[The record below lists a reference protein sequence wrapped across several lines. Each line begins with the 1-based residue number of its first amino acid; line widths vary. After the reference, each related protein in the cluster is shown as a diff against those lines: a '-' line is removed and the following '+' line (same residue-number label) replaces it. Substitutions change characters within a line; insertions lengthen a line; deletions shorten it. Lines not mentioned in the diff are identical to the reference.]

1 MSTLRNLLG
10 KVVLATLLPA
20 LVWPQDA
27 EELFRQG
34 GRFFAKRNLDA
45 AIAAFQRSVELRPG
59 YAPAW
64 KALGAVYASRGE
76 FERAETPFR
85 NACERQ
91 PSLPDACLYYGRT
104 LYLLNRF
111 QPAINVLRR
120 TIQKERENGEAYR
133 RLGLSLEAL
142 GQAAEAGDALR
153 QAVRLNRGS
162 APNEDPGI
170 DYAVFLFRQGRAE
183 DVMCPLESALKRLRT
198 PPGRT
203 WNWAA
208 SSSPWTTWRKLRRT
222 WNEPWRST
230 RDARAPTFRSA
241 TSTCARASRK
251 PPRSACV
258 RAPSPSSSEQVQ
270 KPVAIVVE
278 PAGRDR
284 PGLVVNPRLA
294 RHLFESPITAIA
306 IQRIMIHPGD
316 EQIGVA
322 IVIVVRGG
330 RAHAVPLAA
339 QIRFGRDI
347 FEHAAPAIAV
357 EPVPPTGIGLD
368 QARLARAVSEKEVQQ
383 PIAVVIQSG
392 DPSQHGFDLMLGGR
406 GAVVQHHIEP
416 RTRACVFKPSGERGR
431 GGLDHAGQR

>member
-133 RLGLSLEAL
+133 LLGLSLEAL
-142 GQAAEAGDALR
+142 GQATEAGDALR

-183 DVMCPLESALKRLRT
+183 DVMCPLESALKRH
-198 PPGRT
+198 PD
-203 WNWAA
+203 A
-208 SSSPWTTWRKLRRT
+208 
-222 WNEPWRST
+222 
-230 RDARAPTFRSA
+230 ARAHLELGCIQLALDHLEEAAAHLERALALNPR
-241 TSTCARASRK
+241 CARAHLPLGNVYLRQGK
-251 PPRSACV
+251 PEA
-258 RAPSPSSSEQVQ
+258 AE
-270 KPVAIVVE
+270 E
-278 PAGRDR
+278 
-284 PGLVVNPRLA
+284 RL
-294 RHLFESPITAIA
+294 RQGSLT
-306 IQRIMIHPGD
+306 
-316 EQIGVA
+316 V
-322 IVIVVRGG
+322 
-330 RAHAVPLAA
+330 
-339 QIRFGRDI
+339 
-347 FEHAAPAIAV
+347 
-357 EPVPPTGIGLD
+357 
-368 QARLARAVSEKEVQQ
+368 K
-383 PIAVVIQSG
+383 
-392 DPSQHGFDLMLGGR
+392 
-406 GAVVQHHIEP
+406 
-416 RTRACVFKPSGERGR
+416 
-431 GGLDHAGQR
+431 